1 MAPGKCTPP
10 LLAATTP
17 CFLNGTMT
25 SMQGRRITLTTSLWE
40 ATSGYGGQVKH
51 CPKGKRH
58 SWSATAYSR
67 TRTHASGCP
76 FCAHKQPCDCNSLQ
90 NLDPKLAA
98 DFDSKANG
106 VTPDEVTASTSVKYW
121 WLSDTP
127 AAPLRSVNQRTKYN
141 HRKLRRR
148 AGGAVEGLYSST
160 GKVGTSHY
168 MPC

>member
-1 MAPGKCTPP
+1 MHPTFAGCNHP
-10 LLAATTP
+10 LLSQWDHD
-17 CFLNGTMT
+17 LNA
-25 SMQGRRITLTTSLWE
+25 REENYPDNITLGSNKRIWWTC
-40 ATSGYGGQVKH
+40 KH

-106 VTPDEVTASTSVKYW
+106 VTPDEVTASTSVKYR

-127 AAPLRSVNQRTKYN
+127 GAPLRSVNQRTKY
-141 HRKLRRR
+141 KLRRR